1 MGARFG
7 VEASVLAEDNDMP
20 TGRALRPG
28 QVLLVDS
35 RHIVPAG
42 LAEGI
47 LINIPQRMLF
57 VARGNGVEGAFP
69 VAVGRR
75 DWPSPIGTFEVGA
88 KEIDPTWDVPV
99 SIQREMAQAGRAVL
113 KTVLPGPDNP
123 LGDRWLGLKDIGVGI
138 HGTNQPTSVFRVTTH
153 GCIRLH
159 PDDARVL
166 FELVEVGSPVRIVYE
181 PVLVAVDDGNHVWL
195 EVHRDAY
202 GRAGDLSRIARDRC
216 RKPGLATRSMPPR
229 SGAASRNGGVGHVNC
244 DLVRCGRD
252 RCGRHSIG
260 AVATR
265 NSRASEISH
274 QLRVPGR
281 EATRG
286 LLLCGSTR
294 LESLRASPS
303 SA

>member
-1 MGARFG
+1 MGCQIGAVRNVVVLAVCVTASVAMLGRQGSHRLTGAVTPYTVQRGDSLISMGARFG
-7 VEASVLAEDNDMP
+7 VEASVLAEDNDIP
-20 TGRALRPG
+20 TGKALRLA

-42 LAEGI
+42 LEGGI

-57 VARGNGVEGAFP
+57 VARGNGVESAFP

-99 SIQREMAQAGRAVL
+99 SIQREMAQADRAVL

-123 LGDRWLGLKDIGVGI
+123 LGDRWLGLGGIGVGI

-159 PDDARVL
+159 PDDARAL
-166 FELVEVGSPVRIVYE
+166 FDLVEVGSSVRIVYE
-181 PVLVAVDDGNHVWL
+181 PVLVAVDEGNQVWL

-202 GRAGDLSRIARDRC
+202 GRAGDLSRIARD
-216 RKPGLATRSMPPR
+216 LLQEA
-229 SGAASRNGGVGHVNC
+229 GVGDAV
-244 DLVRCGRD
+244 DAGAFRRCVQERRGRP
-252 RCGRHSIG
+252 C
-260 AVATR
+260 
-265 NSRASEISH
+265 
-274 QLRVPGR
+274 QL
-281 EATRG
+281 
-286 LLLCGSTR
+286 
-294 LESLRASPS
+294 
-303 SA
+303 

>member
-1 MGARFG
+1 MTGAVTPYTVQPGDSLISMGARFG
-7 VEASVLAEDNDMP
+7 VEASTLAEDNDMP
-20 TGRALRPG
+20 AGRALRPG

-42 LAEGI
+42 LEDGI
-47 LINIPQRMLF
+47 LINVPQRMLF
-57 VARGNGVEGAFP
+57 VARRNGVEGAFP

-75 DWPSPIGTFEVGA
+75 DWPSPIGAFEVGA

-153 GCIRLH
+153 GCLRLH

-181 PVLVAVDDGNHVWL
+181 PVLLAVADGNHVWL

-202 GRAGDLSRIARDRC
+202 GRVADLSRIARDLLQEAGAGDAVDAGAFRRC
-216 RKPGLATRSMPPR
+216 VQERR
-229 SGAASRNGGVGHVNC
+229 
-244 DLVRCGRD
+244 GRP
-252 RCGRHSIG
+252 C
-260 AVATR
+260 
-265 NSRASEISH
+265 
-274 QLRVPGR
+274 
-281 EATRG
+281 
-286 LLLCGSTR
+286 R
-294 LESLRASPS
+294 L
-303 SA
+303 

>member
-1 MGARFG
+1 MCRFMRTVKDVALVAGLCFTAGVVMSGRDGSPIMTGAVTPYTVQPGDSLISMGARFG
-7 VEASVLAEDNDMP
+7 VDASTVAEDNDMP
-20 TGRALRPG
+20 AGRALRPG

-42 LAEGI
+42 LQHGI

-88 KEIDPTWDVPV
+88 KEIDPTWDVPI

-123 LGDRWLGLKDIGVGI
+123 LGDRWLGLKDMGLGI

-166 FELVEVGSPVRIVYE
+166 FDLVEVGSPVYIVYE
-181 PVLVAVDDGNHVWL
+181 PVLVAVDGGNQVWL

-202 GRAGDLSRIARDRC
+202 GRAGDLSRIAVDRL
-216 RKPGLATRSMPPR
+216 REAGGGDAVD
-229 SGAASRNGGVGHVNC
+229 GAA
-244 DLVRCGRD
+244 VRRCVQERRGRP
-252 RCGRHSIG
+252 C
-260 AVATR
+260 
-265 NSRASEISH
+265 
-274 QLRVPGR
+274 
-281 EATRG
+281 
-286 LLLCGSTR
+286 R
-294 LESLRASPS
+294 L
-303 SA
+303 

>member
-1 MGARFG
+1 MCRLTRTVKDVALVGGLCFMAGVVMWGRESSHLMTGAVTPYTVQPGDSLISMGARFG
-7 VEASVLAEDNDMP
+7 VEASTLAEDNDMP
-20 TGRALRPG
+20 TGTALRPG

-57 VARGNGVEGAFP
+57 VARGNGIEGAFP

-153 GCIRLH
+153 GCIRMH

-166 FELVEVGSPVRIVYE
+166 FELVEVGSAVRIVYE
-181 PVLVAVDDGNHVWL
+181 PVLVAVDEGNQVWL

-202 GRAGDLSRIARDRC
+202 GRAGDLARTAVDLLRE
-216 RKPGLATRSMPPR
+216 A
-229 SGAASRNGGVGHVNC
+229 GVGDAV
-244 DLVRCGRD
+244 DPAAVRRCVQERRGRP
-252 RCGRHSIG
+252 C
-260 AVATR
+260 
-265 NSRASEISH
+265 
-274 QLRVPGR
+274 QL
-281 EATRG
+281 
-286 LLLCGSTR
+286 
-294 LESLRASPS
+294 
-303 SA
+303 

>member
-1 MGARFG
+1 MRRLMRTVKDVALVGALCFTASVVMWGRDGSHVMTGAVTAYTVQPGDSLISMGARFG

-20 TGRALRPG
+20 TGRALRAG

-42 LAEGI
+42 LEGGI

-57 VARGNGVEGAFP
+57 VARGQGVERAFP

-88 KEIDPTWDVPV
+88 KEIDPTWDVPI
-99 SIQREMAQAGRAVL
+99 SIQREMAQAGRAVR

-123 LGDRWLGLKDIGVGI
+123 LGDRWLGLKNIGVGI

-166 FELVEVGSPVRIVYE
+166 FALVEVGSPVRIVYE
-181 PVLVAVDDGNHVWL
+181 PVLVAVDEGNHVWL

-202 GRAGDLSRIARDRC
+202 GRAGDLSRIARD
-216 RKPGLATRSMPPR
+216 LLQEA
-229 SGAASRNGGVGHVNC
+229 GVGDAVEAGA
-244 DLVRCGRD
+244 LRRCVQERRGRP
-252 RCGRHSIG
+252 C
-260 AVATR
+260 
-265 NSRASEISH
+265 
-274 QLRVPGR
+274 QL
-281 EATRG
+281 
-286 LLLCGSTR
+286 
-294 LESLRASPS
+294 
-303 SA
+303 

>member
-1 MGARFG
+1 MCRLMRTVKDVALVGGLCFTASVVMWGRDSSHIMTGAVSPYTVQPGDSLISMGARFG
-7 VEASVLAEDNDMP
+7 VEASTLAEDNDMP

-42 LAEGI
+42 LEDGI

-57 VARGNGVEGAFP
+57 VARGNTVEGAFP

-88 KEIDPTWDVPV
+88 KEIDPTWDVPI

-123 LGDRWLGLKDIGVGI
+123 LGDRWLGLNEMGVGI

-181 PVLVAVDDGNHVWL
+181 PVLVAVDDGNRVWL

-202 GRAGDLSRIARDRC
+202 GRAGDLFRIAVD
-216 RKPGLATRSMPPR
+216 LLQEA
-229 SGAASRNGGVGHVNC
+229 GVGDAV
-244 DLVRCGRD
+244 DAAAVRRCVQERRGRP
-252 RCGRHSIG
+252 C
-260 AVATR
+260 
-265 NSRASEISH
+265 
-274 QLRVPGR
+274 QL
-281 EATRG
+281 
-286 LLLCGSTR
+286 
-294 LESLRASPS
+294 
-303 SA
+303 